1 MVKQE
6 ACRKGRGV
14 ITPSLHELISLDVLR
29 LCDRVL
35 HRSERFTVTDSN
47 IDALLN
53 PNACRAFSKV
63 GIGIYKYFEHAKEP
77 DKQVGEISVDNRSRS
92 ICADAAA
99 GATAMARLVIGM
111 TSRTGI
117 RTEALAIPNDQS
129 CDFCLTRTAWARAL
143 HWSR

>member
-1 MVKQE
+1 M
-6 ACRKGRGV
+6 AN
-14 ITPSLHELISLDVLR
+14 
-29 LCDRVL
+29 
-35 HRSERFTVTDSN
+35 SN
-47 IDALLN
+47 IDALQH
-53 PNACRAFSKV
+53 PNTCRSLSEIGV
-63 GIGIYKYFEHAKEP
+63 GIYKYFERAKEP
-77 DKQVGEISVDNRSRS
+77 DKQVGVIPADARSRS
-92 ICADAAA
+92 TCAVAAA